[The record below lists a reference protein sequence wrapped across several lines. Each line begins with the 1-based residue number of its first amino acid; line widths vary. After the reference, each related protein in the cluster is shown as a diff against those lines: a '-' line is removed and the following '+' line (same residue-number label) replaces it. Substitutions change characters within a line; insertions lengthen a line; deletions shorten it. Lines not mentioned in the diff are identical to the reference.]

1 MNSENHNPKIEQI
14 ERYLMGEMQG
24 EELKTFKQ
32 RLAQDPELQNE
43 VQQYNQ
49 LIEQLDRLRLRKKV
63 EQAVGNSGQDPK
75 TYLGFPI
82 KTWLIAASLL
92 LCSGAPF
99 YRLFLIPAPAPIA
112 TNHLPQQQT
121 SANTNT
127 NLEWTTNANLEWT
140 AGNDTGYNTE
150 ITELPDAA
158 DKETTQKNDNDT
170 PKPVITKPDAPKP
183 DKTLNPPIET
193 KQHIPQQQNPPPN
206 KQFAGNLDTD
216 EDTPITNIRS
226 MPDDK
231 KSKLLNDF
239 YQYPKNMASLN
250 NWKEAYKEYAGNHAT
265 TLQTD
270 TVLMLI
276 EQLYKQQKSSRYLK
290 NFINLSKADTNNF
303 AIKYYL
309 AHSYLTASEPE
320 KALPLLDDICNAAT
334 TFSFTPNA
342 QWNRALCYTF
352 TNPHKAKEL
361 LKNLSEN
368 VKHPYS
374 AQAHRLL
381 GRLYAPEN
389 E

>member
-92 LCSGAPF
+92 LCSGTLF
-99 YRLFLIPAPAPIA
+99 YRLFLMPAPAPIA
-112 TNHLPQQQT
+112 ANHLPQQQ
-121 SANTNT
+121 
-127 NLEWTTNANLEWT
+127 NL
-140 AGNDTGYNTE
+140 
-150 ITELPDAA
+150 
-158 DKETTQKNDNDT
+158 
-170 PKPVITKPDAPKP
+170 
-183 DKTLNPPIET
+183 
-193 KQHIPQQQNPPPN
+193 PPN
-206 KQFAGNLDTD
+206 KQLAGNLSTD
-216 EDTPITNIRS
+216 DDAQVTNIRS
-226 MPDDK
+226 MPDDE